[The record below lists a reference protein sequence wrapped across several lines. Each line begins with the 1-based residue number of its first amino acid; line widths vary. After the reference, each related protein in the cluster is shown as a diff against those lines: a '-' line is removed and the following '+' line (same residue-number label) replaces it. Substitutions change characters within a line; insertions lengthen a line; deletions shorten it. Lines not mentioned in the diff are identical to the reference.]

1 MIFAPEPYGFLWI
14 LMEHNIMVKHPKECG
29 FPLCC
34 VGWISSFSDQH
45 DKGQTYQPAMLK
57 PYSFNIAEGKG
68 KGKEMKGKGKEMKG
82 KGKGWQ

>member
-1 MIFAPEPYGFLWI
+1 
-14 LMEHNIMVKHPKECG
+14 
-29 FPLCC
+29 

-57 PYSFNIAEGKG
+57 LYSFNIAEGKG